1 MMFGIK
7 TYDAQRAVRALYDE
21 FFAAGR

>member
-1 MMFGIK
+1 MFGIK